1 MFDLMRKSE
10 PPLFEIALVL
20 ARLHNAGQVHHRES
34 RHDVRN

>member
-20 ARLHNAGQVHHRES
+20 ARLHNAGTFIIAN
-34 RHDVRN
+34 HDMM